1 MFGTGEGLLGYEPH
15 SETCSVQERG
25 LWGTDYSPEHVWY
38 RRGASDVRNA
48 PQNTLGIGK
57 WAIVC
62 RINEKRIPVQEGLLR
77 YGTGSGARLVH
88 GRGFCGTERD
98 GGHGWYTTMGTGVRN
113 VRKEGFIH
121 KMKPHR
127 SQHAADETGVRRKRR
142 RKKRWKGRRRK
153 GLRDQYCRGPKMEVP
168 MRTMLAPWR
177 MARGQSW
184 DIPMESSVKS
194 VSWG

>member
-1 MFGTGEGLLGYEPH
+1 MRGTVGTREGLLRH
-15 SETCSVQERG
+15 
-25 LWGTDYSPEHVWY
+25 GTGWRDTVGT
-38 RRGASDVRNA
+38 R
-48 PQNTLGIGK
+48 
-57 WAIVC
+57 
-62 RINEKRIPVQEGLLR
+62 EGLLR
-77 YGTGSGARLVH
+77 YGKGWRARLVH

-98 GGHGWYTTMGTGVRN
+98 GEHGWYTTMGTGVRN

-142 RKKRWKGRRRK
+142 RKKRRRKKRRKGRRRKGRRRKGRRRKGRK

-168 MRTMLAPWR
+168 MRTMVAPWR

>member
-1 MFGTGEGLLGYEPH
+1 MEGHGWYTGRASAVRKGMEGT
-15 SETCSVQERG
+15 V
-25 LWGTDYSPEHVWY
+25 GT
-38 RRGASDVRNA
+38 R
-48 PQNTLGIGK
+48 
-57 WAIVC
+57 
-62 RINEKRIPVQEGLLR
+62 EGLLR
-77 YGTGSGARLVH
+77 YGKGWRARLVH

-153 GLRDQYCRGPKMEVP
+153 GRKRRRRKGRKRRKGLRDQYCRGPKMEVP
-168 MRTMLAPWR
+168 MRTMVAPWR